1 MIVIHTDLAD
11 ILFVVAVIVWLI
23 LIYKNRK

>member
-1 MIVIHTDLAD
+1 MFVIHTDLAD
-11 ILFVVAVIVWLI
+11 ILFVIAVIVWLI